1 MIRIIEDITKKKC
14 NKYIRKNAINILNE
28 INILEIKFRAQ
39 FHLLQS
45 FFWCSTMV
53 DLNWKK
59 VNTIHKYC
67 INNKVKEVSFK
78 IWHQI
83 YPVKDNLR

>member
-1 MIRIIEDITKKKC
+1 M
-14 NKYIRKNAINILNE
+14 KYIRNQTSCSVPPAAK
-28 INILEIKFRAQ
+28 
-39 FHLLQS
+39 
-45 FFWCSTMV
+45 FFWYSTMG

-78 IWHQI
+78 I
-83 YPVKDNLR
+83 

>member
-1 MIRIIEDITKKKC
+1 
-14 NKYIRKNAINILNE
+14 
-28 INILEIKFRAQ
+28 
-39 FHLLQS
+39 
-45 FFWCSTMV
+45 MV

-59 VNTIHKYC
+59 VNTIHKIHKYC

-83 YPVKDNLR
+83 YPVKDSLR